1 MGVERS
7 EIEPLIGKESGPIK
21 ALDDVSTSNVRR
33 WYEIMDEPDMEWIE
47 KMRNAVEKP
56 FPYIAEAKERIL
68 AEQKR
73 VRERP
78 VPLPMMMTWARA
90 PYWTPEPKEPT
101 EPHELALKALEDA
114 GYALTIGI
122 NLEEELVNPVNIGDW
137 LSFQV
142 KLEGISSGEEET
154 KLGKGYLVDLLY
166 TFSNQQGE
174 VVSKHKYT
182 VLKIKR
188 LTPVS

>member
-1 MGVERS
+1 MGLERS
-7 EIEPLIGKESGPIK
+7 EIEPLIGKESVPIK

-33 WYEIMDEPDMEWIE
+33 WYEMMNAPDAEWIE
-47 KMRNAVEKP
+47 KMRNVRKKS
-56 FPYIAEAKERIL
+56 FPYMAEAKERIL
-68 AEQKR
+68 ADQKR

-90 PYWTPEPKEPT
+90 PYWTPEPKKKK
-101 EPHELALKALEDA
+101 EPHELALKAIEDA
-114 GYALTIGI
+114 GFALTIGI
-122 NLEEELVNPVNIGDW
+122 KMEDELVKPVNIGDW
-137 LSFQV
+137 LSYRV
-142 KLEGISSGEEET
+142 KLEGVSAGEEQT

-166 TFSNQQGE
+166 TFSNQKGE

-188 LTPVS
+188 LSPVS